1 MKSSVTLAQVQ
12 TEFQFRPW
20 IGTSQRFER
29 IEPSINDQIQ
39 FEVVVKNFGELPASA
54 VTAKFVSDN
63 KMVNRQTVISESASK
78 FVLGHMLPTMEKRYW
93 FFIDQDRW

>member
-1 MKSSVTLAQVQ
+1 MDFDLLLALGSFGTTGATIALVIMLYKAFKQMKSSVTLAQVQ

-39 FEVVVKNFGELPASA
+39 FEVVV
-54 VTAKFVSDN
+54 
-63 KMVNRQTVISESASK
+63 
-78 FVLGHMLPTMEKRYW
+78 
-93 FFIDQDRW
+93 

>member
-39 FEVVVKNFGELPASA
+39 FEVVV
-54 VTAKFVSDN
+54 
-63 KMVNRQTVISESASK
+63 
-78 FVLGHMLPTMEKRYW
+78 
-93 FFIDQDRW
+93 